1 MHLRIYREEDYDD
14 SEVTSVEEKSTTEDH
29 HLLGQF
35 IPLHY
40 HFNMLQDQHRVGA
53 FAEAIKAV
61 VKPGMHV
68 VELGGGT
75 GILSWLAA
83 QQGARVTCVERNP
96 ALVNSA
102 RELLA
107 KNHHGERVKII
118 QEDAFDY
125 VPTESVDAVICEMLH
140 VGLLR
145 EKQVAV
151 IQAFKEHYLEAFG
164 VNAELP
170 KFLPEATSMLVQPV
184 QFSYDFA
191 GYHAPLP
198 LFQDPAATDHRTV
211 ELGEFAIYANVY
223 YDELCPTSF
232 DCAMD
237 LEITHPGTLTGL
249 RFATQNLITIL
260 VEEQRGIPWTNQ
272 LLVLPVKNPVV
283 VNVGDK
289 IHLKF
294 IYQSGGTLESLI
306 ESISINVQFENHFVK
321 KVV

>member
-1 MHLRIYREEDYDD
+1 MHLRIYREEDHNDL
-14 SEVTSVEEKSTTEDH
+14 EVTSVEEESTTED

-61 VKPGMHV
+61 VKPAMHV
-68 VELGGGT
+68 IELGGGT

-107 KNHHGERVKII
+107 KNHHGERVKVI
-118 QEDAFDY
+118 QEDAFEY
-125 VPTESVDAVICEMLH
+125 VPKEPVDVVICEMLH

-145 EKQVAV
+145 EKQVAG
-151 IQAFKEHYLEAFG
+151 IHAFKEHYLEAFG
-164 VNAELP
+164 MNAKLP

-198 LFQDPAATDHRTV
+198 LFQDPAATDRRTV
-211 ELGEFAIYANVY
+211 ELGELAIYANVF
-223 YDELCPTSF
+223 YDEFCPTSF
-232 DCAMD
+232 DGAVD
-237 LEITHPGTLTGL
+237 LEIIHPGTLTGL
-249 RFATQNLITIL
+249 RFATQNLIAIL

-283 VNVGDK
+283 VQVGDR
-289 IHLKF
+289 IHVEF
-294 IYQSGGTLESLI
+294 SYQSGGTLESLI
-306 ESISINVQFENHFVK
+306 ESLSINVQFENQFVK
-321 KVV
+321 KVA